1 MAEPLTP
8 TYSASSILKAYDKQV
23 RFDKDVDKYRRLI
36 YGMKSLANPSYARSA
51 AGSSDRSRFGTSTK
65 GTTGMISRMKMLRD
79 EEQDW
84 IKGQFDERQ
93 FKEMRT
99 WESIDDFYKF
109 AGEQGPYYDKERGL
123 GMALKHI
130 NARDKEAKRALEK
143 ATKEEGEDIKR
154 WVSGY
159 AGSFR
164 KRPAEIRGAV
174 ADNDSIPDHMKEA
187 IVKGA
192 VDAIKNIEQTT
203 AGMATAERQA
213 KGDVEA
219 DMLGA
224 FTTLITDRYSG
235 RWRGQSTETQ
245 QGLLADIQAEI
256 RSIKLDDFPLE
267 LRPALF
273 KAVKDNLAQY
283 GAMGAAYKEKK
294 AEERAAV
301 IQKREDT
308 KYSAEASE
316 RAVKMTRDANA
327 EIMAR
332 AVWRLVNDQNMSPQA
347 AQRQVVQENDI
358 AKFNPELFQ
367 NIVNA
372 ALKTVTPTAAY
383 KATMEE
389 EKLLT
394 PTGDDQKDVNNFE
407 RALDM
412 EMERGPA
419 LTPLWHQYAIKEKEG
434 IAIDNVLRTLN
445 RVDPGR
451 IDREFIR
458 KEFDEYIKQEHI
470 AAMMETPE
478 WNALVTEMIKSAAKR
493 LRVPFNVIEY
503 IILPK
508 RYELGSKK

>member
-1 MAEPLTP
+1 MDLTP
-8 TYSASSILKAYDKQV
+8 QYSAANILKAYDEQMQHD
-23 RFDKDVDKYRRLI
+23 RDVDKYRRWI
-36 YGMKSLANPSYARSA
+36 YAAKSLADPSYARSA
-51 AGSSDRSRFGTSTK
+51 KGAQIRAKFGTSSK

-79 EEQDW
+79 EEQAW

-174 ADNDSIPDHMKEA
+174 ADNDSIPDHLKEA
-187 IVKGA
+187 VVKGA

-235 RWRGQSTETQ
+235 RWRGQSTATQ

-394 PTGDDQKDVNNFE
+394 PTGDDQKDINNFE

-434 IAIDNVLRTLN
+434 IAIDNVLRTLD

>member
-1 MAEPLTP
+1 MDLTP
-8 TYSASSILKAYDKQV
+8 QYSAANILKAYDEQMQHD
-23 RFDKDVDKYRRLI
+23 RDVDKYRHWI
-36 YGMKSLANPSYARSA
+36 YAAKSLADPSYARSA
-51 AGSSDRSRFGTSTK
+51 KGAQIRAKFGTSSK
-65 GTTGMISRMKMLRD
+65 GTTTWMARMKMLRD
-79 EEQDW
+79 EEQAW

-130 NARDKEAKRALEK
+130 NARDKEAQRALEK

-174 ADNDSIPDHMKEA
+174 ADNDSIPDHLKEA
-187 IVKGA
+187 VVKGA

-235 RWRGQSTETQ
+235 RWRGQSTEIQ

-273 KAVKDNLAQY
+273 KAVKDNLTQY

-294 AEERAAV
+294 AEERTEV

-308 KYSAEASE
+308 KYSAEASA

-332 AVWRLVNDQNMSPQA
+332 AVWRLVNEENMSPQA

-394 PTGDDQKDVNNFE
+394 PTGDDQKDINNFE

>member
-1 MAEPLTP
+1 MDLTP
-8 TYSASSILKAYDKQV
+8 QYSAANILKAYDEQMQHD
-23 RFDKDVDKYRRLI
+23 RDVDKYRRWI
-36 YGMKSLANPSYARSA
+36 YAAKSLADPSYARSA
-51 AGSSDRSRFGTSTK
+51 TGARIRAKFGTSSK

-79 EEQDW
+79 EEQAW

-174 ADNDSIPDHMKEA
+174 ADNDSIPDHLKEA
-187 IVKGA
+187 VVKGA

-235 RWRGQSTETQ
+235 RWRGQSTATQ

-273 KAVKDNLAQY
+273 KAVKDNLTQY

-294 AEERAAV
+294 AEERTEV

-308 KYSAEASE
+308 KYSAEASA

-394 PTGDDQKDVNNFE
+394 PTGDDQKDINNFE

>member
-1 MAEPLTP
+1 MDLTP
-8 TYSASSILKAYDKQV
+8 QYSAANILKAYDEQMQHD
-23 RFDKDVDKYRRLI
+23 RDVDKYRRWI
-36 YGMKSLANPSYARSA
+36 YAAKSLADPSYARSA
-51 AGSSDRSRFGTSTK
+51 KGAQIRAKFGTSSK
-65 GTTGMISRMKMLRD
+65 GTTTWMACMKMLRD
-79 EEQDW
+79 EEQAW

-174 ADNDSIPDHMKEA
+174 ADNDSIPDHLKEA
-187 IVKGA
+187 VVKGA

-294 AEERAAV
+294 AEERTAV

-308 KYSAEASE
+308 EYSAKASE

-389 EKLLT
+389 ERLLS
-394 PTGDDQKDVNNFE
+394 PTGDDQRDINNFE

-458 KEFDEYIKQEHI
+458 KEFNEYIKQEHI

>member
-1 MAEPLTP
+1 MDLTP
-8 TYSASSILKAYDKQV
+8 QYSAANILKAYDEQMQHD
-23 RFDKDVDKYRRLI
+23 RDVDKYRRWI
-36 YGMKSLANPSYARSA
+36 YAAKSLADPSYARSA
-51 AGSSDRSRFGTSTK
+51 KGAQIRAKFGTSSK

-79 EEQDW
+79 EEQAW

-130 NARDKEAKRALEK
+130 NARDKEAQRALEK

-174 ADNDSIPDHMKEA
+174 ADNDSIPDHLKEA
-187 IVKGA
+187 VVKGA

-235 RWRGQSTETQ
+235 RWRGQSTATQ

-294 AEERAAV
+294 AEERTAV

-308 KYSAEASE
+308 EYSAKASE

-458 KEFDEYIKQEHI
+458 KEFKEYVTQEDI
-470 AAMMETPE
+470 AAIMKTPE
-478 WNALVTEMIKSAAKR
+478 GDALVTEMIKSAAKR

>member
-1 MAEPLTP
+1 MDLTP
-8 TYSASSILKAYDKQV
+8 QYSAANILKAYDEQMQHD
-23 RFDKDVDKYRRLI
+23 RDVDKYRRWI
-36 YGMKSLANPSYARSA
+36 YAAKSLADPSYARSA
-51 AGSSDRSRFGTSTK
+51 KGAQIRAKFGTSSK

-79 EEQDW
+79 EEQAW

-174 ADNDSIPDHMKEA
+174 ADNDSIPDHLKEA
-187 IVKGA
+187 VVKGA

-235 RWRGQSTETQ
+235 RWRGQSTATQ

-294 AEERAAV
+294 AEERTAV

-308 KYSAEASE
+308 EYSAKASE

-332 AVWRLVNDQNMSPQA
+332 AVWRLVNEENMSPQA

-394 PTGDDQKDVNNFE
+394 PTGDDQKDINNFE

>member
-1 MAEPLTP
+1 MDLTP
-8 TYSASSILKAYDKQV
+8 QYSAANILKAYDEQMQHD
-23 RFDKDVDKYRRLI
+23 RDVDKYRRWI
-36 YGMKSLANPSYARSA
+36 YAAKSLADPSYARSA
-51 AGSSDRSRFGTSTK
+51 KGAQIRAKFGTSSK

-79 EEQDW
+79 EEQAW

-174 ADNDSIPDHMKEA
+174 ADNDSIPDHLKEA
-187 IVKGA
+187 VVKGA

>member
-1 MAEPLTP
+1 MDLTP
-8 TYSASSILKAYDKQV
+8 QYSAANILKAYDEQMQHD
-23 RFDKDVDKYRRLI
+23 RDVDKYRRWI
-36 YGMKSLANPSYARSA
+36 YAAKSLADPSYARSA
-51 AGSSDRSRFGTSTK
+51 TGARIRAKFGTSSK

-130 NARDKEAKRALEK
+130 NARDKEAQRALEK

-174 ADNDSIPDHMKEA
+174 ADNDSIPDHLKEA
-187 IVKGA
+187 VVKGA

-213 KGDVEA
+213 KSDVEA

-235 RWRGQSTETQ
+235 RWRGQSTATQ

-308 KYSAEASE
+308 KYSAEASA

-332 AVWRLVNDQNMSPQA
+332 EVWRLVNEENMSPQA
-347 AQRQVVQENDI
+347 AQRQVVQKNDI

-389 EKLLT
+389 ERLLT
-394 PTGDDQKDVNNFE
+394 PTGDDQKDINNFE

-458 KEFDEYIKQEHI
+458 KEFKEYITQEHI

>member
-8 TYSASSILKAYDKQV
+8 TYSASSILKAYDEQMQHD
-23 RFDKDVDKYRRLI
+23 RDVDKYRRWI
-36 YGMKSLANPSYARSA
+36 YAAKSLADPSYARSA
-51 AGSSDRSRFGTSTK
+51 KGAQIRAKFGTSSK

-79 EEQDW
+79 EEQAW

-174 ADNDSIPDHMKEA
+174 ADNDSIPDHLKEA
-187 IVKGA
+187 VVKGA

-235 RWRGQSTETQ
+235 RWRGQSTEIQ
-245 QGLLADIQAEI
+245 QGLLADLQAEI

-273 KAVKDNLAQY
+273 KAVKDNLTQY

-294 AEERAAV
+294 AEERTEV

-308 KYSAEASE
+308 KYSAEASA

-332 AVWRLVNDQNMSPQA
+332 AVWRLVNEENMSPQA

-434 IAIDNVLRTLN
+434 IAIDNVLRTLD